1 MCVPQVFQDH
11 GYKMVPEYIQASLIY
26 KCKRWGPPAAGLL
39 FFFAEA
45 GPEMTVEVC
54 TFLSVFRRMW
64 HMTTDQGIYKAG
76 PSSAKS
82 H

>member
-11 GYKMVPEYIQASLIY
+11 GYKMVPEHIQASLIY
-26 KCKRWGPPAAGLL
+26 KCKRWGPAAAGLL

-54 TFLSVFRRMW
+54 TFLSVFRRLW

-76 PSSAKS
+76 PSSTKS